1 MQTQQGC
8 VQDIIMRKIVHEN
21 VVYSNYPHCFKLS
34 SVAGQNASLTN
45 GLKSDA
51 TPGIV
56 HLLLPSGLGFLNQ

>member
-1 MQTQQGC
+1 
-8 VQDIIMRKIVHEN
+8 MRKIVHEN

>member
-1 MQTQQGC
+1 MNFLFIP
-8 VQDIIMRKIVHEN
+8 IILIVCCRTKCK
-21 VVYSNYPHCFKLS
+21 PI
-34 SVAGQNASLTN
+34 TN